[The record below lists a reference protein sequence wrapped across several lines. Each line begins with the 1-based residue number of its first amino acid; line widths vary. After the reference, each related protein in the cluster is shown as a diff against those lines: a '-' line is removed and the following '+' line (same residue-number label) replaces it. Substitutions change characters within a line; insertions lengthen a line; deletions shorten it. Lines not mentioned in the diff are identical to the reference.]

1 MCIIAMYSGQ
11 VSCIQH
17 MLRAQG
23 LDRGTAQGPGLG
35 PRLGDGGGGGGG
47 NDGPMVHTVDSFQ
60 GSEAD
65 VVILSFVRNNTH
77 RDIGFLRGFQRL
89 NVALTRAKHLLLAV
103 GCADTLMGPDPP
115 IMELGCNNN
124 NNNNNNNHTAT
135 HPDID
140 RLDRDHHR
148 HYYLRQMITD
158 ARTRGRLFS
167 AADVLHS
174 NVG

>member
-1 MCIIAMYSGQ
+1 
-11 VSCIQH
+11 

-23 LDRGTAQGPGLG
+23 LDTGPAQGPGLDRVTAQKPGLG
-35 PRLGDGGGGGGG
+35 PGLGGGGGS

-103 GCADTLMGPDPP
+103 GCADTLMGPDP
-115 IMELGCNNN
+115 IMESDY
-124 NNNNNNNHTAT
+124 NNNHTAT

-140 RLDRDHHR
+140 SHDRDHHR